1 MSASDPA
8 FSSDLFDRQD
18 ESSDELFYLCPRMVT
33 HIDDVTIRALT
44 QFYRSQLPVGADV
57 LDLMSSWVS
66 HLPGE
71 LELGRVA
78 GLGMNAQELAANSR
92 LSDWTVH
99 DLNREPELP
108 YPDASFSA
116 VLNAVSIQYLVN
128 PVAVFTSIRRVLRPR
143 GVSIVAMSQRCFPTK
158 AIRAFHLSSGPQRME
173 FIARCGELAGF
184 DEVQQIDRSPVVHS
198 CVSGYRHFKQYSFS
212 HLHFTNTKLLFLH
225 HWHFDI
231 SIFFI
236 LKTTISI
243 IYI

>member
-1 MSASDPA
+1 MTGEHETFFPG
-8 FSSDLFDRQD
+8 FFDRSD
-18 ESSDELFYLCPRMVT
+18 ESDDARFYAMPRLVV
-33 HIDDVTIRALT
+33 HIDDATIAALT
-44 QFYRSQLPVGADV
+44 GVYRELLKPGADV

-108 YPDASFSA
+108 YPDSSFSA

-128 PVAVFTSIRRVLRPR
+128 PVAVFKSILRVLRPR
-143 GVSIVAMSQRCFPTK
+143 GVSIVAMSHRCFPTK

-184 DEVQQIDRSPVVHS
+184 DEVQQIDRSPVGADPLWIVVARKAARSNRATH
-198 CVSGYRHFKQYSFS
+198 
-212 HLHFTNTKLLFLH
+212 
-225 HWHFDI
+225 I
-231 SIFFI
+231 
-236 LKTTISI
+236 
-243 IYI
+243 